1 MDLKRAHGQ
10 NLHWPVGMNLGILQ
24 VSLDIHQEFFQ
35 LFLLPTE
42 AADKEYQVDASQ
54 IARYVLVAP

>member
-1 MDLKRAHGQ
+1 
-10 NLHWPVGMNLGILQ
+10 MNLGILQ

-42 AADKEYQVDASQ
+42 AVDEEYQVDASQ

>member
-1 MDLKRAHGQ
+1 
-10 NLHWPVGMNLGILQ
+10 MNLGILQ
-24 VSLDIHQEFFQ
+24 VSLDIHQKFFQ

-42 AADKEYQVDASQ
+42 AVDEEYQVDASQ